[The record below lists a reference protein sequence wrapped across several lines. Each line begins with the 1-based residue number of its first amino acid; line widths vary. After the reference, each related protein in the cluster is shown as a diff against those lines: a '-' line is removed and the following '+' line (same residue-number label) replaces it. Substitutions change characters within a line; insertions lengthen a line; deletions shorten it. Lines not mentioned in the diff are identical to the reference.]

1 MRLYDLFLPSNLKE
15 VSMNPEI
22 FKGRWNELKGDIRT
36 RWGKLTDDDVM
47 QIQGQAEKLIGM
59 LQQRYGYKRE
69 QAEKEINDFMNTRPT
84 RRSA

>member
-1 MRLYDLFLPSNLKE
+1 
-15 VSMNPEI
+15 MNPEI
-22 FKGRWNELKGDIRT
+22 LRGRWNELKGDIRT

-69 QAEKEINDFMNTRPT
+69 QAEKEINDFLNTRPT
-84 RRSA
+84 RRTA